1 MNSILL
7 KAFLFTACATFSYPI
22 FAAQSETFQVSATID
37 TGCLING
44 ALTEES
50 NTQIGTIGELNFG
63 EHSAIYAAEVEGS
76 ITYNGGLTL
85 SCTIINLYQEQCFYH
100 WFKRRCECLRRP
112 TKDGIWR

>member
-63 EHSAIYAAEVEGS
+63 EQNDEGRCAWDFG
-76 ITYNGGLTL
+76 TVKYND
-85 SCTIINLYQEQCFYH
+85 IIKYTEFSV
-100 WFKRRCECLRRP
+100 
-112 TKDGIWR
+112 

>member
-63 EHSAIYAAEVEGS
+63 EHSAIY
-76 ITYNGGLTL
+76 GL
-85 SCTIINLYQEQCFYH
+85 C
-100 WFKRRCECLRRP
+100 CLIHR
-112 TKDGIWR
+112 